1 MLGVIGLYTALVDT
15 PMIFIGGFFDIIT
28 HRGKNMI
35 KGYKRHNFDIRV
47 NITYCL
53 MIMANTTP
61 GSVNHLIVPD
71 EATMPLN
78 W

>member
-35 KGYKRHNFDIRV
+35 KGYKRHNFDMRV
-47 NITYCL
+47 NITYYL
-53 MIMANTTP
+53 M
-61 GSVNHLIVPD
+61 
-71 EATMPLN
+71 
-78 W
+78 